1 MARHA
6 LMVALMTVLQTAD
19 SFVTEPNFEGQAGP
33 SQTLVL
39 ASALCFC
46 FSAQC
51 CGSSFV
57 A

>member
-19 SFVTEPNFEGQAGP
+19 SFVTEPNLEGQAGP